1 MELEE
6 SKSKEIQSPLK
17 KSRNSLSTIFLK
29 SIKKHKKEE
38 QLSPEAQI
46 EYIKEVLLK
55 EKIQRAKL
63 EIKLVTSILSEKF
76 DYFKKLKEEGKNAKS
91 EKIVSVL
98 NLEKFHPEQ
107 YIMKYGENGDKF
119 YIILKGKVALY
130 KPIYNRKEMTLKDY
144 STLIYNIKFNELDD
158 LKYNRLIEKNSHLKI
173 D

>member
-98 NLEKFHPEQ
+98 NLEKFHPE
-107 YIMKYGENGDKF
+107 
-119 YIILKGKVALY
+119 
-130 KPIYNRKEMTLKDY
+130 
-144 STLIYNIKFNELDD
+144 
-158 LKYNRLIEKNSHLKI
+158 
-173 D
+173 

>member
-1 MELEE
+1 MELDE
-6 SKSKEIQSPLK
+6 SKSKEIKSPSK
-17 KSRNSLSTIFLK
+17 KSHNSLSSISRK
-29 SIKKHKKEE
+29 SIKKHKKEA
-38 QLSPEAQI
+38 QMDPEAQI
-46 EYIKEVLLK
+46 EYIKEVLSK
-55 EKIQRAKL
+55 EKSQRTKL

-76 DYFKKLKEEGKNAKS
+76 DYFKKLKEEGKNSKS

-144 STLIYNIKFNELDD
+144 STLIYNIKYLMN
-158 LKYNRLIEKNSHLKI
+158 
-173 D
+173 